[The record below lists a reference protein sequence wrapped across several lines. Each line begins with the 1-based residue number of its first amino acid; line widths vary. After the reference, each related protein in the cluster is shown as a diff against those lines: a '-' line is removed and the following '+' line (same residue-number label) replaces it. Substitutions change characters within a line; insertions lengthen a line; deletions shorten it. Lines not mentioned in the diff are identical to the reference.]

1 MASVRATCVALFL
14 GTMGMVGCASEDA
27 AEDGEHDP
35 IVGEDT
41 KADSVWF
48 VEDNSWDSEAV
59 LRLVN
64 RADYET
70 LYDQAGL
77 TRWPARAIAD
87 APKPIRTLSALDDIS
102 WVGPQTFY
110 KLKTYAVANGYGP
123 KLGEEYAPDGE
134 AKAIDGTML
143 AMSGI
148 MLKKYMSGA
157 MPRGQHAKAHGCVQ
171 ATFEVDGS
179 VPAALRAGVFAQPGS
194 FRAIARF
201 SNGDS
206 MVKADSEKD
215 VRGLAIKVIGVP
227 GTKILPEEANATTQD
242 FLLINHPTL
251 MVRNVLTYAD
261 FINRANSSNQFSI
274 ITFFLSLDIADWEL
288 RGLTTLLGMISHKVA
303 NPLDAQYF
311 STTPYKLGT
320 AAVKYSARPCTAAP
334 EPMVPA
340 NPGPNY
346 LREALQNAVRTT
358 DACFELMV
366 QPQTDARAMPIEDP
380 TVEWSEAKSPFVK
393 VATLRIP
400 AQTFDTAEQNAACE
414 NLSYTPWH
422 SLEAHRPL
430 GGINRARKVVY
441 HAISVMRH
449 GRNGAEASEP
459 R

>member
-1 MASVRATCVALFL
+1 MASARATCVALVL
-14 GTMGMVGCASEDA
+14 GVGLVGCATEDGAEDA
-27 AEDGEHDP
+27 EHEP
-35 IVGEDT
+35 IVDEDT

-48 VEDNSWDSEAV
+48 VEDHSWDSEAV

-64 RADYET
+64 RADYPT
-70 LYDQAGL
+70 LYDKAGL

-87 APKPIRTLSALDDIS
+87 APKPIRSLSALDDIS
-102 WVGPQTFY
+102 WVGPHTFH
-110 KLKTYAVANGYGP
+110 KLKTYAIANGYGP
-123 KLGEEYAPDGE
+123 KIAEEYAPDGE
-134 AKAIDGTML
+134 AKAIDDTML

-148 MLKKYMSGA
+148 MLKKYMTGA

-171 ATFEVDGS
+171 ATFEVDSS
-179 VPAALRAGVFAQPGS
+179 VPPALRAGVFAQPGS

-206 MVKADSEKD
+206 MMKADNEKD
-215 VRGLAIKVIGVP
+215 VRGLAIKLVGVP

-261 FINRANSSNQFSI
+261 FINRANSTNQFSI
-274 ITFFLSLDIADWEL
+274 LTFFLSLNIADWEL
-288 RGLTTLLGMISHKVA
+288 RGLTTLLAMISHEVA
-303 NPLDAQYF
+303 NPLDARYF
-311 STTPYKLGT
+311 STTPYKLG
-320 AAVKYSARPCTAAP
+320 AGAVKYSARPCGTPP
-334 EPMVPA
+334 EPTIPS
-340 NPGPNY
+340 NPSPTY
-346 LREALQNAVRTT
+346 LREALQSSLRSRE
-358 DACFELMV
+358 ACFEFLV

-400 AQTFDTAEQNAACE
+400 AQTFDTTEQNAACE
-414 NLSYTPWH
+414 NLTYTPWH

-430 GGINRARKVVY
+430 GGINRARKAVY
-441 HAISVMRH
+441 RAITVLRH
-449 GRNGAEASEP
+449 GRNGAEVTEP

>member
-1 MASVRATCVALFL
+1 MASVRATWVALVVGSL
-14 GTMGMVGCASEDA
+14 GIGACAEEA
-27 AEDGEHDP
+27 AEDGEHDTL
-35 IVGEDT
+35 VDEDT

-64 RADYET
+64 RADYAT
-70 LYDQAGL
+70 LYDKAGL

-87 APKPIRTLSALDDIS
+87 APKPIKTLAALDDIS
-102 WVGPQTFY
+102 WVGPHTFY
-110 KLKTYAVANGYGP
+110 KLKTFAIENGYGP
-123 KLGEEYAPDGE
+123 ALGEEYAPDGE
-134 AKAIDGTML
+134 AKAIDQTML

-148 MLKKYMSGA
+148 MLKKYASGA
-157 MPRGQHAKAHGCVQ
+157 MPRGQHAKGHGCVQ
-171 ATFEVDGS
+171 ATFEVDAN
-179 VPAALRAGVFAQPGS
+179 VPSALKAGVFAQAGS

-215 VRGLAIKVIGVP
+215 VRGLAIKLVGVP

-274 ITFFLSLDIADWEL
+274 LTFFLSLNIADWEL
-288 RGLTTLLGMISHKVA
+288 RGLSTLLSMISHKVA
-303 NPLDAQYF
+303 NPLDARYF
-311 STTPYKLGT
+311 STTPSKLGAT
-320 AAVKYSARPCTAAP
+320 AVKYSARPCTAAP
-334 EPMVPA
+334 AAMVPA
-340 NPGPNY
+340 NPGPNF
-346 LREALQNAVRTT
+346 LREALQGQLRTE
-358 DACFELMV
+358 DACFEFLV

-380 TVEWSEAKSPFVK
+380 TIEWSEQKSPFVK

-400 AQTFDTAEQNAACE
+400 AQTFDTPEQNTACE
-414 NLSYTPWH
+414 NLTYTPWH

-430 GGINRARKVVY
+430 GGINRARKAVY
-441 HAISVMRH
+441 HAISVLRH
-449 GRNGAEASEP
+449 GRNGAPRVEP
-459 R
+459 Q

>member
-1 MASVRATCVALFL
+1 MASARATWVGLLLGIAVA
-14 GTMGMVGCASEDA
+14 GCAGEEV
-27 AEDGEHDP
+27 AEDGEHDA
-35 IVGEDT
+35 IVDDDT
-41 KADSVWF
+41 KTDSVWF

-64 RADYET
+64 RADYDT
-70 LYDQAGL
+70 LYDKAGL

-87 APKPIRTLSALDDIS
+87 APKPIETLAELDDVS

-110 KLKTYAVANGYGP
+110 KLKTYAIANGYGP
-123 KLGEEYAPDGE
+123 KLGEEYPPAGE
-134 AKAIDGTML
+134 AKAIDDTML

-148 MLKKYMSGA
+148 MLKKYASGA

-171 ATFEVDGS
+171 ATFEVDAS

-206 MVKADSEKD
+206 MIKADSEKD
-215 VRGLAIKVIGVP
+215 VRGLAIKLLGVP
-227 GTKILPEEANATTQD
+227 GTKVLAEEATATTQD

-261 FINRANSSNQFSI
+261 FIQRANGSNQFSI
-274 ITFFLSLDIADWEL
+274 LTFFLSLDIADWEL
-288 RGLTTLLGMISHKVA
+288 RGLTTLLSMISHTVA
-303 NPLDAQYF
+303 NPLDARYF

-320 AAVKYSARPCTAAP
+320 AAVKYSARPCTPSP

-340 NPGPNY
+340 NPGPSY
-346 LREALQNAVRTT
+346 LREALQSALRSR
-358 DACFELMV
+358 DACFEFLV

-400 AQTFDTAEQNAACE
+400 AQTFDTPEQNAACE

-422 SLEAHRPL
+422 SLDAHRPL
-430 GGINRARKVVY
+430 GGINRARKAVY
-441 HAISVMRH
+441 RAISVLRH
-449 GRNGAEASEP
+449 GRNGAEVSEP